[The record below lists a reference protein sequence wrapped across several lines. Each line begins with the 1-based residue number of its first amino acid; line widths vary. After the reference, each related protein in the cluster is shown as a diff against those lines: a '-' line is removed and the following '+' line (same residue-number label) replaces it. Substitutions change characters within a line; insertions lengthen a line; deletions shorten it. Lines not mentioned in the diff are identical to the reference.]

1 MIYTMMHN
9 GLDLI
14 LSYWRCEDNDELIDM
29 EEERKIGVLV
39 GADG

>member
-1 MIYTMMHN
+1 MQN

-29 EEERKIGVLV
+29 EQERKIGVLV
-39 GADG
+39 EADG

>member
-29 EEERKIGVLV
+29 MEERKIGVLV